1 MIPLYAVDNGKY
13 MMSDKFIRYKE
24 RNHDDP
30 FDYGLDDVILRRDAM
45 EALENEENLHG
56 AMDSVRDGAFRRT
69 KRAAVRVVAGVP
81 AVADV
86 KPVVLCKDCKYSYA
100 DIGGL
105 TCSHG
110 VCVDSIVADNFYC
123 ADGERSEDNNAEI

>member
-1 MIPLYAVDNGKY
+1 
-13 MMSDKFIRYKE
+13 MSDKLIRYKE

-30 FDYGLDDVILRRDAM
+30 FDYELDDVILRRDAM

-56 AMDSVRDGAFRRT
+56 AMDSVWDGAFRRT

-86 KPVVLCKDCKYSYA
+86 KPMVRGKWIPSEERMRPDMCSKCGCIYEA
-100 DIGGL
+100 DRCMGEIMWHFCPNCG
-105 TCSHG
+105 
-110 VCVDSIVADNFYC
+110 ADMREAN
-123 ADGERSEDNNAEI
+123 DDKR